1 MYLRT
6 PKRYRQGQKRSL
18 ISFRWLWLWILTPLV
33 VFAGVQLYNNRESVS
48 PQVERLVTNLIDS
61 AQNGVA
67 TAMAPTPLPTQDP
80 VQRIVS
86 AKDAWARGAIDE
98 AVDIYGGLL
107 DAVPN
112 DVNIHY
118 LYTFGLAMSGK
129 LPQALDAA
137 ESTVTANPYSADA
150 WAIRAMV
157 LSWSDRSGEAI
168 ASALQALALA
178 GNEPQSKARAQ
189 AFLAEAYF
197 DAGQYDR
204 ALSTVEQALE
214 TNPDSFEAHR
224 VHSQIMQDYQFDF
237 DTALEDSQTAY
248 DLAPNLPYLAIDL
261 AVLNVREG
269 DTDAALA
276 ELRDVIDLNPQN
288 TRALWWMG
296 TIYLN
301 TVGDP
306 NQASDYLNR
315 CVEIAPD
322 NINCHYT
329 LGRAQIRLEQYTLAV
344 DSFEATIRLGTTDP
358 RHYWWA
364 ARAQV
369 LTVGCPAAISYLQT
383 GYLMAK
389 EGDDTQLISDFEDSM
404 RGCQMIVDAPAAE
417 ATEEAT
423 LEPENT
429 DDQG

>member
-6 PKRYRQGQKRSL
+6 PKRYRQGQRRSI
-18 ISFRWLWLWILTPLV
+18 ISFRWLWLWILTPLI

-48 PQVERLVTNLIDS
+48 PQVEQIVTNLIDS
-61 AQNGVA
+61 AQDGMA
-67 TAMAPTPLPTQDP
+67 TAMAPTALPTQDP
-80 VQRIVS
+80 AQRIAS
-86 AKDAWARGAIDE
+86 ASDAWARGAIDE
-98 AVDIYGGLL
+98 AVEIYGGLL
-107 DAVPN
+107 EAVPN

-137 ESTVTANPYSADA
+137 EKTVTANPYSADA

-157 LSWSDRSGEAI
+157 LSWSGRSGEGI
-168 ASALQALALA
+168 ASALQASALA
-178 GNEPQSKARAQ
+178 GADDVQSQSRAQ

-197 DAGQYDR
+197 DMGQYDR
-204 ALSTVEQALE
+204 ALSTVERALE
-214 TNPDSFEAHR
+214 INPESFEAHR
-224 VHSQIMQDYQFDF
+224 VRSQIMQDYQFDF
-237 DTALEDSQTAY
+237 ETALEDSQTAY
-248 DLAPNLPYLAIDL
+248 AIAPNLPYLAIDL
-261 AVLNVREG
+261 AVLELREG
-269 DTDAALA
+269 ETDAALA
-276 ELRDVIDLNPQN
+276 TLREVVDLNPQN

-306 NQASDYLNR
+306 NQASDYLTR

-322 NINCHYT
+322 NINCQYS
-329 LGRAQIRLEQYTLAV
+329 LGRTQIRLEQYTLAAE
-344 DSFEATIRLGTTDP
+344 SFEATVRLGTTDP
-358 RHYWWA
+358 RHFWWA

-389 EGDDTQLISDFEDSM
+389 EGDDTTLIGDFEDSM
-404 RGCQMIVDAPAAE
+404 RGCQMIVDAPVAVE
-417 ATEEAT
+417 PTEEAT
-423 LEPENT
+423 VEPES
-429 DDQG
+429 

>member
-18 ISFRWLWLWILTPLV
+18 ISFRWLWLWILTPLIV
-33 VFAGVQLYNNRESVS
+33 VVGIQLYNNRESVS
-48 PQVERLVTNLIDS
+48 PQVERLVTNLIDT
-61 AQNGVA
+61 AQSGVA
-67 TAMAPTPLPTQDP
+67 TAMAPTALPTQDP
-80 VQRIVS
+80 GQRIAS
-86 AKDAWARGAIDE
+86 AQDAWARGAIDE
-98 AVDIYGGLL
+98 AVEIYGGLL

-112 DVNIHY
+112 DVSIY
-118 LYTFGLAMSGK
+118 YRYTLGLAMSGK
-129 LPQALDAA
+129 LPQAINAA
-137 ESTVTANPYSADA
+137 ERTVTANPYSPDA

-157 LSWSDRSGEAI
+157 LNWSGRAGEGI
-168 ASALQALALA
+168 ASALQASALA
-178 GNEPQSKARAQ
+178 VDDEIQSEARAQ

-204 ALSTVEQALE
+204 ALSTVERAL
-214 TNPDSFEAHR
+214 TINPDSFEAHR
-224 VHSQIMQDYQFDF
+224 IRSRIMQEYRFDF
-237 DTALEDSQTAY
+237 QTALEDSQTAY

-261 AVLNVREG
+261 AVLYLREG
-269 DTDAALA
+269 DSDAALA
-276 ELRDVIDLNPQN
+276 TLREVVDLNPQN

-306 NQASDYLNR
+306 NQASDYLSR
-315 CVEIAPD
+315 CVQIAPD

-329 LGRAQIRLEQYTLAV
+329 LGRVQIRLEQYTLASE
-344 DSFEATIRLGTTDP
+344 SFEATIRLGTTEA

-383 GYLMAK
+383 GYLIAK
-389 EGDDTQLISDFEDSM
+389 EGSDTQLISDFEDSM
-404 RGCQMIVDAPAAE
+404 RGCQMIVDAPVAVEPVDE
-417 ATEEAT
+417 ATPEA
-423 LEPENT
+423 ES
-429 DDQG
+429 

>member
-18 ISFRWLWLWILTPLV
+18 ISFRWLWLWILTPLIV
-33 VFAGVQLYNNRESVS
+33 VAGIQLYNNRESVS
-48 PQVERLVTNLIDS
+48 PQVEQVVMNLINS
-61 AQNGVA
+61 AQSGVA

-80 VQRIVS
+80 AQRIAS
-86 AKDAWARGAIDE
+86 AQDAWARGAIDE
-98 AVDIYGGLL
+98 AVEILGGLL

-137 ESTVTANPYSADA
+137 ERTVTANPYSPDA

-157 LSWSDRSGEAI
+157 LSWSGRSGEAI
-168 ASALQALALA
+168 ASALQASALA
-178 GNEPQSKARAQ
+178 GDDEAPSQARAQ

-204 ALSTVEQALE
+204 ALSTVERALE
-214 TNPDSFEAHR
+214 MNPDSFEAYR
-224 VHSQIMQDYQFDF
+224 VRSQIMQDYQFDF
-237 DTALEDSQTAY
+237 ETALEDSQEAY
-248 DLAPNLPYLAIDL
+248 NLAPNLPYLAIDL
-261 AVLNVREG
+261 AVLNLREG
-269 DTDAALA
+269 ETDAAL
-276 ELRDVIDLNPQN
+276 ETLREVVDLNPQN

-306 NQASDYLNR
+306 NQASDYLTR

-329 LGRAQIRLEQYTLAV
+329 LGRAQIRLEQNTLAAE
-344 DSFEATIRLGTTDP
+344 SFETTIRLNTTDP

-369 LTVGCPAAISYLQT
+369 LTVGCPAAVSYLQT
-383 GYLMAK
+383 GYLMAQ
-389 EGDDTQLISDFEDSM
+389 EGTDTQLISDFEDSM
-404 RGCQMIVDAPAAE
+404 RGCQMLVDAPAAVE
-417 ATEEAT
+417 PTEEAT
-423 LEPENT
+423 PEA
-429 DDQG
+429 GS